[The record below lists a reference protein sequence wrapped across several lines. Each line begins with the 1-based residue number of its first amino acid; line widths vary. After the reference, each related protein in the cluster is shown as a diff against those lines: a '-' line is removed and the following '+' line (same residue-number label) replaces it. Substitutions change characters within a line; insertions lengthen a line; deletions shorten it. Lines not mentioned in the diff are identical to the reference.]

1 MLSSND
7 FIIVTSAI
15 PMDTEQKQML
25 ENLLKTKY
33 GIEGRMEFRTDKKV
47 LAGFTV
53 TYNNWY
59 LDASVAREL
68 KEMKKR
74 IDGK

>member
-1 MLSSND
+1 MHSVND
-7 FIIVTSAI
+7 IIIVTSAI
-15 PMDTEQKQML
+15 PMDLDQKQML

-33 GIEGRMEFRTDKKV
+33 GIEGRMEYRTDKKV

-53 TYNNWY
+53 TYDNWY

-68 KEMKKR
+68 SEMKKK
-74 IDGK
+74 INGM

>member
-1 MLSSND
+1 MRSVND
-7 FIIVTSAI
+7 TIVVTSAV
-15 PMDTEQKQML
+15 PMDTVQKQNL

-33 GIEGRMEFRTDKKV
+33 GIEGRMEYRTEKKV

-53 TYNNWY
+53 TYDNWY

-68 KEMKKR
+68 EEMKKK
-74 IDGK
+74 INGM

>member
-1 MLSSND
+1 MQSVND
-7 FIIVTSAI
+7 IIIVTSAI
-15 PMDTEQKQML
+15 PMDMEQKHML

-33 GIEGRMEFRTDKKV
+33 GIEGRMEYRTDKKV

-53 TYNNWY
+53 TYDNWY

-68 KEMKKR
+68 NEMKKK
-74 IDGK
+74 IDSK

>member
-1 MLSSND
+1 MHSVND
-7 FIIVTSAI
+7 IIIVTSAI
-15 PMDTEQKQML
+15 SMDGQQKQML
-25 ENLLKTKY
+25 ENLLKIKY

-59 LDASVAREL
+59 MDASLAREL
-68 KEMKKR
+68 AEMKKK